1 MGHTKTGD
9 RSGLAHGP
17 YPADLALEDD
27 EEASR
32 EKEAEHRQPQGA
44 EALPIPRH
52 SLLLL
57 TENEAS
63 IFSEQFIKE
72 L

>member
-27 EEASR
+27 EASR
-32 EKEAEHRQPQGA
+32 EKKAEHRQPQGA
-44 EALPIPRH
+44 EALPAPRR